1 MTPRRQQLAAA
12 LGAAFAV
19 LTVAVWAKAAV
30 IGVDDWVWRLTLRL
44 RVDALVSAARLV
56 TLVFSP
62 PVTSAAL
69 AAVAV
74 AVSRRQR
81 STRPLVA
88 AVLTGLAMAVLT
100 RGLKAL
106 LARPG
111 PGSEGVERLNGAYPS
126 GHTASLIVC
135 GGAIVLLLGWAR
147 RRVAWAALG
156 GLSLLVVTGLI
167 YAHQHWLS
175 DVVGSLLLASALLL
189 CFGRRLTPAGQ
200 VDQATAPDVARPGDL
215 GRQGAS
221 WSHG

>member
-12 LGAAFAV
+12 SGAAFAV
-19 LTVAVWAKAAV
+19 LTVAVWAKAPV
-30 IGVDDWVWRLTLRL
+30 VGVDDWVWRLSLRL
-44 RVDALVSAARLV
+44 RVDALVSVARLV

-62 PVTSAAL
+62 PVTSVAL

-74 AVSRRQR
+74 VVSRRRR

-88 AVLTGLAMAVLT
+88 AVLTGLSMAVLT
-100 RGLKAL
+100 RGLKLL

-111 PGSEGVERLNGAYPS
+111 PGSDDVGQLNGAYPS

-147 RRVAWAALG
+147 RRVAWTVLAG
-156 GLSLLVVTGLI
+156 VSLLVMTSLI

-189 CFGRRLTPAGQ
+189 CFSRRLTQAGQ
-200 VDQATAPDVARPGDL
+200 VDRVTAPGVARPGDL
-215 GRQGAS
+215 DRQGAS